1 MTIFGEILLVVGA
14 VFILLAGVGVVR
26 FPDIYSRM
34 HAAAKAPALG
44 VLLIGLGTML
54 TIQSVQATVTVILVI
69 ALQLITGPVG
79 THMIG
84 RTVYRNSD
92 DPLIGI
98 DEFASRQGENGDI
111 IGGDGDDD
119 ERR

>member
-1 MTIFGEILLVVGA
+1 MTIVGEVLLVAGA
-14 VFILLAGVGVVR
+14 VFILLAGVGIAR

-44 VLLIGLGTML
+44 VLLIGLGTVL
-54 TIQSVQATVTVILVI
+54 TIQSVAAAVTVTLVV

-84 RTVYRNSD
+84 RTVYQHA
-92 DPLIGI
+92 
-98 DEFASRQGENGDI
+98 DEPFFDTDELAGRQAEPRPEPGE
-111 IGGDGDDD
+111 DGTV
-119 ERR
+119 